1 MACSDL
7 SLEILLI
14 LQWLTEKTPIGYIA
28 RLSKHKIFSRAL
40 ENIDPIGLYLILTE
54 EEEMQATLSEREL
67 IQVAIN
73 REKTS
78 FALYSRA
85 AVQAG
90 SEKVKKVFNRIAR
103 DELVH
108 LFTLLSRFERIYPEL
123 CNEVNI
129 IMPIPEEAEVRRL
142 ATINESADA
151 LQCAIRE
158 EQQSPQFYLQLANV
172 VEDEGARIA
181 LQRIIH
187 DETNHIKALSSLGD
201 EEIDEATVEEKR
213 FH

>member
-1 MACSDL
+1 
-7 SLEILLI
+7 
-14 LQWLTEKTPIGYIA
+14 
-28 RLSKHKIFSRAL
+28 
-40 ENIDPIGLYLILTE
+40 
-54 EEEMQATLSEREL
+54 MQATLSEREL
-67 IQVAIN
+67 IQVAIK
-73 REKTS
+73 REKAS
-78 FALYSRA
+78 FALYSCA
-85 AVQAG
+85 AVQAS
-90 SEKVKKVFNRIAR
+90 SEQVKKVFNRIAR

-129 IMPIPEEAEVRRL
+129 IMPIPEEVEVRRL
-142 ATINESADA
+142 ATIKESAGA
-151 LQCAIRE
+151 LQGAIRE
-158 EQQSPQFYLQLANV
+158 EQQSLQFYLQLANV

-201 EEIDEATVEEKR
+201 EEIDETTVEEKR

>member
-1 MACSDL
+1 M
-7 SLEILLI
+7 
-14 LQWLTEKTPIGYIA
+14 
-28 RLSKHKIFSRAL
+28 H
-40 ENIDPIGLYLILTE
+40 
-54 EEEMQATLSEREL
+54 ATLSEREL
-67 IQVAIN
+67 IQVAIK
-73 REKTS
+73 REKAS

-85 AVQAG
+85 AVEAG

-108 LFTLLSRFERIYPEL
+108 LFTLLSRFERVYPEL

-142 ATINESADA
+142 ATIKESADA

-158 EQQSPQFYLQLANV
+158 EQQSLQFYLQLANV

>member
-1 MACSDL
+1 
-7 SLEILLI
+7 
-14 LQWLTEKTPIGYIA
+14 
-28 RLSKHKIFSRAL
+28 
-40 ENIDPIGLYLILTE
+40 
-54 EEEMQATLSEREL
+54 MQATLSERDL
-67 IQVAIN
+67 IQLAIN
-73 REKTS
+73 KEKTS

-108 LFTLLSRFERIYPEL
+108 LFILLSRFERIYPEL

-129 IMPIPEEAEVRRL
+129 VMPIPEEAEVTRL
-142 ATINESADA
+142 AAVNKSAEA
-151 LQCAIRE
+151 LQSAIRE
-158 EQQSPQFYLQLANV
+158 EQQSLQFYLQMTNV
-172 VEDEGARIA
+172 VEDERAMIA

-187 DETNHIKALSSLGD
+187 EETHHIKALRSLGHV
-201 EEIDEATVEEKR
+201 EIDEATVEEKR

>member
-1 MACSDL
+1 L
-7 SLEILLI
+7 
-14 LQWLTEKTPIGYIA
+14 
-28 RLSKHKIFSRAL
+28 RAL
-40 ENIDPIGLYLILTE
+40 ENIDPIGLYFILTE
-54 EEEMQATLSEREL
+54 EEEMQAILSEREL

-78 FALYSRA
+78 FALYSCA
-85 AVQAG
+85 AVQAD

-103 DELVH
+103 DELLH
-108 LFTLLSRFERIYPEL
+108 LFTLLSRFERVYPEL

-142 ATINESADA
+142 ATIKESAEA
-151 LQCAIRE
+151 LRGAIRE
-158 EQQSPQFYLQLANV
+158 EQQSLQFYLQLANV